1 MTKIYTSEE
10 MEFIENTIINKL
22 ITYLQENPTVKIKS
36 NNITRLYKFNYLYKF
51 DYDDSDWG
59 VYYLITV
66 YADGTVIIDNSKSIT
81 DKTLELFT
89 ICENTYSENE
99 KREEAIKESEKY
111 KEFTRIFK
119 IDMEEHDG

>member
-89 ICENTYSENE
+89 ICGNTYSENE
-99 KREEAIKESEKY
+99 KREEAIEESEKY

>member
-22 ITYLQENPTVKIKS
+22 ITYLQENPTVKITS
-36 NNITRLYKFNYLYKF
+36 NNITRLYKF
-51 DYDDSDWG
+51 DYDDPDWE
-59 VYYLITV
+59 VCYLITV
-66 YADGTVIIDNSKSIT
+66 YADGVVIIGNSKSIT
-81 DKTLELFT
+81 DKSLKLFT